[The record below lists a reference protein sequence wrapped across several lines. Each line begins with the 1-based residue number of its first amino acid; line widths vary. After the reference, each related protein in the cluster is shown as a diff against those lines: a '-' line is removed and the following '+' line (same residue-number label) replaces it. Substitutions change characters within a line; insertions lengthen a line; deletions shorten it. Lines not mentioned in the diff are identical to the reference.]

1 MMLGIKI
8 IKKKKLSK
16 TIIDPKKLIFAS
28 AFSLG
33 EKIYNLR
40 SSWLDRN
47 CNMMLR
53 KIKKS
58 KTKWNNITPKIK
70 MDICLSI

>member
-8 IKKKKLSK
+8 IKKKKLSE

-47 CNMMLR
+47 CY
-53 KIKKS
+53 
-58 KTKWNNITPKIK
+58 KWNNITPKIK
-70 MDICLSI
+70 IDICLSI